1 MNAHS
6 MESKVRQ
13 PRLAMALEAD
23 TASTVNRLTER
34 DLFMK
39 LSKPTRFGLAALV
52 LAGSSA
58 AFASTPVVPAVYTQG
73 FEDLASSGWLLSN
86 NSAPAGLSWFQGV
99 PESLSAQ
106 AGAADSFAMATFNS
120 ALNGVGAIDNWLIS
134 PEITLNGATELS
146 FWARTED
153 TPGFA
158 DQVKVYFSA
167 GASSSTASFT
177 TLLNS
182 FSAASGWTHYS
193 AALPSA
199 ASGRIA
205 FVYSVADANN
215 ANVVGID
222 SVSITAAVPEPSSY
236 ALMGLGLCAVAL
248 ARRKAR
254 AA

>member
-1 MNAHS
+1 
-6 MESKVRQ
+6 
-13 PRLAMALEAD
+13 
-23 TASTVNRLTER
+23 
-34 DLFMK
+34 MK
-39 LSKPTRFGLAALV
+39 LSIPTHLGIAVLALACSTAAIADAPPLYSQGFEN
-52 LAGSSA
+52 LAGS
-58 AFASTPVVPAVYTQG
+58 
-73 FEDLASSGWLLSN
+73 GWLMSN
-86 NSAPAGLSWFQGV
+86 QSAPAGLSWFQGV

-106 AGAADSFAMATFNS
+106 AGAANSFAMATYNS
-120 ALNGVGAIDNWLIS
+120 AANGVGTIENWLIS
-134 PEITLNGATELS
+134 PEIALNGAAELS

-158 DQVKVYFSA
+158 DQIKVYFSA

-177 TLLNS
+177 TLLS
-182 FSAASGWTHYS
+182 SVTAASGWTNYS
-193 AALPSA
+193 VVLPSA

-215 ANVVGID
+215 ANVVGLD

-236 ALMGLGLCAVAL
+236 ALMGLGLCALAL